1 MDTRES
7 DLICVPGQ
15 RLCLADK
22 GHISGC
28 GTYER
33 HGYIY
38 SALAGFVNIVK
49 KDKST
54 IIEVRSIND
63 QSIVPAPGDIVT
75 AKYHFSKHGK
85 QQACSRRDLFHSI
98 KEEMLMALKVALINQ
113 RFCKCV
119 IKCIGD
125 TVLSRPYRGILR
137 KEDVRATEK
146 DGVEM
151 YKCFRPGDII
161 LARVLPMTDIHSY
174 QLSTAENELGVVI
187 AHSEAGIEMV
197 PISWTQMQCPK
208 TFVKE
213 WRKVAKVVPE
223 DTIVD

>member
-75 AKYHFSKHGK
+75 A
-85 QQACSRRDLFHSI
+85 
-98 KEEMLMALKVALINQ
+98 KVALINQ

>member
-1 MDTRES
+1 MKMNMHES
-7 DLICVPGQ
+7 DRICVPGQ

-49 KDKST
+49 KDKSN

-75 AKYHFSKHGK
+75 A
-85 QQACSRRDLFHSI
+85 
-98 KEEMLMALKVALINQ
+98 KVALINQ

-137 KEDVRATEK
+137 KEDVRATDK